1 MSALS
6 THAPWAADLDPIMT
20 SVQTTSLTNLI
31 KALFMTTTEIRN
43 AAWDFYVMGN
53 ETAACLCIME
63 LKRRDPKGTA
73 AWIDEMINA

>member
-1 MSALS
+1 M
-6 THAPWAADLDPIMT
+6 
-20 SVQTTSLTNLI
+20 TNLI

-73 AWIDEMINA
+73 AWVDEMITDLEPAINTDNLNTADGITTPW